1 MLFIKQSMT
10 TSITDK
16 TYKKL
21 AIQVS
26 LNGLSFCVFDTLS
39 GKAVALQNIHFNSFQ
54 RSEKIEDLFA
64 AAFREHG
71 ELRGS
76 YDEIT
81 IIHSNNLSTFVPTA
95 LFDEEFLGSYLQY
108 NTKVFETDF
117 FTFDVLP
124 NYEMNNVYIP
134 YVHLNNFF
142 IDQYG
147 SFEYKHANSILV
159 SKLLDLS
166 NNDGERKMFV
176 HLSES
181 HFEIVVVQNR
191 KLQLY
196 NSFDYKTP
204 EDFIY
209 FILFTAEQLQLNPEN
224 FRLELLGRIEAT
236 DDFYQI
242 AYKYVRNAALFDVSE
257 PSNLFTEKENRE
269 HFILLHS

>member
-1 MLFIKQSMT
+1 MT

-26 LNGLSFCVFDTLS
+26 LNGLAFGVFDVLDA
-39 GKAVALQNIHFNSFQ
+39 KPVVLQHIHFDSFQ
-54 RSEKIEDLFA
+54 RSSKIEDLFA
-64 AAFREHG
+64 QSFREHP
-71 ELRGS
+71 ELS
-76 YDEIT
+76 HQYDEIS

-108 NTKVFETDF
+108 NTRVFETDF
-117 FTFDVLP
+117 FAVDYLP

-147 SFEYKHANSILV
+147 SFDYKHANSILV
-159 SKLLDLS
+159 SRLLDLS
-166 NNDGERKMFV
+166 NNIDERKMYA
-176 HLSES
+176 HLGEG

-191 KLQLY
+191 KLLLY

-209 FILFTAEQLQLNPEN
+209 YILFTAEQLQLNPEN
-224 FRLELLGRIEAT
+224 FKLELLGTINENDA
-236 DDFYQI
+236 FFEI
-242 AYKYVRNAALFDVSE
+242 AYTYIRNVELFKTNATNVFS
-257 PSNLFTEKENRE
+257 EKENRE
-269 HFILLHS
+269 HFILLNA